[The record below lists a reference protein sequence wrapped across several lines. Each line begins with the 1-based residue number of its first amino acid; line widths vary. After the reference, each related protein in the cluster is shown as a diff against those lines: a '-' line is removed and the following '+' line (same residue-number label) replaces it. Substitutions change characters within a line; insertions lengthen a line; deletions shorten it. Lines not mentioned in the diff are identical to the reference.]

1 MTKSTDAT
9 TGTIAPGSVPP
20 SGTRPFVLDKRRR
33 ESETIVSFVLRPTD
47 GDPPAAHIAGQHL
60 TLFAEIPG
68 AGLQKR
74 NFTLSAA
81 PDGATYRI
89 SVKREAEGIVS
100 PWLHDSAAPGTTL
113 AIASPSG
120 CFVLPEPIERPI
132 VMVSA
137 GVGATPMIAM
147 LEAFARHPSD
157 VAIQYVHCTQHG
169 GTHAFGD
176 HVRALAAAAPSV
188 AATTFY
194 TRPREQDEP
203 GRDFDVAGRLTVDWL
218 AAHTPLGEAEFFVC
232 GPLGFL
238 RDIVS
243 GLAARGVGKE
253 RLHYEF
259 FGPVEDLF
267 DEAGASAP
275 PAPQAGPPVA
285 ARHSRLIGGL
295 TRAQIGDALLDSA
308 ADAVVASD
316 AEGTIV
322 LWNAGAER
330 IFGFTEAEALGQSLD
345 IIIPEPFRQRHWDG
359 YRETVASGQ
368 SRYGAGDMLAVPG
381 LRKDGTR
388 NSLEFTIVLLAGADG
403 RVSGMVATIRDV
415 TARFEETKAL
425 KKKLKELAAGPA
437 AST

>member
-9 TGTIAPGSVPP
+9 TRTIVPGSVPP
-20 SGTRPFVLDKRRR
+20 SGTRPFVVDKRRR
-33 ESETIVSFVLRPTD
+33 ESETIVSFVLRPAD
-47 GDPPAAHIAGQHL
+47 GHPPAAHTAGQHL
-60 TLFAEIPG
+60 TLFAEVPG

-81 PDGATYRI
+81 ANGATYRI
-89 SVKREAEGIVS
+89 SVKREAEGTVS
-100 PWLHDSAAPGTTL
+100 PWLHDSAVPGTAL
-113 AIASPSG
+113 AIAGPSG
-120 CFVLPEPIERPI
+120 GFVLPEPIARPI

-147 LEAFARHPSD
+147 LEAFARRPCD
-157 VAIQYVHCTQHG
+157 VAIKYVHCTQHG

-188 AATTFY
+188 AAVTFY

-203 GRDFDVAGRLTVDWL
+203 GRDFDVAGHLTVDWL

-232 GPLGFL
+232 GPVGFL

-243 GLAARGVGKE
+243 GLAARGVARE

-267 DEAGASAP
+267 GEAGTA
-275 PAPQAGPPVA
+275 PAPREGPAVA

-295 TRAQIGDALLDSA
+295 TRGQIGDALLDSA

-316 AEGTIV
+316 AEGAIV

-388 NSLEFTIVLLAGADG
+388 NSLEFTIVLLTGADG

-437 AST
+437 ASA